1 MMCPAKTGTDRHNV
15 SKQTDASFFILSS
28 VPALYQ
34 RLLRGAATYQEL
46 GNRILQQVKV
56 AHAFRQVEQVR
67 ELARLLANIPIKE
80 FQLIARYYLVWCKCR
95 ELEYHPDILE
105 RVADQ
110 TRTYRAQALISRAA
124 LEVYQGKV
132 EPAVYF
138 YTEALKANP
147 SISDFVHASA
157 GIAIVKS
164 MEGFNALAIEDLERL
179 TPLLQYAEPLVRFT
193 TINAYA
199 VELNETGRLSEA
211 QAVAAKAMSS
221 PLAPFYP
228 ELQETW
234 SGIKSKGKRRSTITL
249 SGPRF
254 EQAESEVPDSLIDR
268 DRVEAVLDFMNAN
281 LHRRIA
287 LPELGRVVNLSG
299 SHVSRIFKS
308 EMGVAPITHL
318 IRLRLEKAAKLL
330 TTTFLSVKQVMA
342 SVGYGN
348 RHTFLYQ
355 FHRHFDLTP
364 TEYRKR
370 FFHRR

>member
-1 MMCPAKTGTDRHNV
+1 
-15 SKQTDASFFILSS
+15 
-28 VPALYQ
+28 
-34 RLLRGAATYQEL
+34 
-46 GNRILQQVKV
+46 
-56 AHAFRQVEQVR
+56 
-67 ELARLLANIPIKE
+67 
-80 FQLIARYYLVWCKCR
+80 
-95 ELEYHPDILE
+95 LEYHPDILE
-105 RVADQ
+105 RVAEQ
-110 TRTYRAQALISRAA
+110 TRTYKAQALISRAA

-164 MEGFNALAIEDLERL
+164 MEGFNTLAIGDLERL
-179 TPLLQYAEPLVRFT
+179 TPFLPYAEPLARFT

-199 VELNETGRLSEA
+199 VELSETGRLLEA
-211 QAVAAKAMSS
+211 QAVASKALSS

-228 ELQETW
+228 ELQET
-234 SGIKSKGKRRSTITL
+234 SSEIKSKGKRRSTTTL
-249 SGPRF
+249 SGRRF
-254 EQAESEVPDSLIDR
+254 EQTESETPDSLIDR
-268 DRVEAVLDFMNAN
+268 DRVEVMIDFMKAN

-287 LPELGRVVNLSG
+287 LPELGSVVNLSG

-308 EMGVAPITHL
+308 KMGVAPITHL
-318 IRLRLEKAAKLL
+318 IRLRLEKAATLL

-355 FHRHFDLTP
+355 FRRHFGFTP
-364 TEYRKR
+364 SEYRKR
-370 FFHRR
+370 FFHRH